1 METNLKHSKNP
12 NLSRLSCR
20 LRDGRK
26 HSVVGTVICL
36 THVQPRIERSLKNR
50 TAQDV
55 KRRRL
60 RRTVIEEEARR
71 LEMNS
76 FASQA
81 AHQVV

>member
-1 METNLKHSKNP
+1 METNLKHSENP

-26 HSVVGTVICL
+26 HSVVGAVICL

-60 RRTVIEEEARR
+60 GRTAIEEEARR

-76 FASQA
+76 FASRA